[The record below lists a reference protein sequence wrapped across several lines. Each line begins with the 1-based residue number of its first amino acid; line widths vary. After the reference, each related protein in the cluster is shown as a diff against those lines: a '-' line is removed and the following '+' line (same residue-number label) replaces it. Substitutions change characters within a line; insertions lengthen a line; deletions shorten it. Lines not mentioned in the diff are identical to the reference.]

1 MIIDSHQHFWIYN
14 PVRDAWIDD
23 TMKILQRDFLPE
35 HLSPI
40 LNELSINGTIS
51 VQADQSE
58 DETEFLLDLAQK
70 NKFILGVVGWIDL
83 KAKNVEERLEY
94 FSSYKKLKGF
104 RHIVQAE
111 PDANFLFD
119 EKFQNGISLLNKYNF
134 TYDILIFPHQL
145 PSAIKFVKNNS
156 DQKFILDHIAKPYIR
171 RNEIKPWARDIIELA
186 KSPNI
191 FCKLS
196 GIITE
201 ADHKN
206 WKAED
211 IFPYLDIITE
221 AFGIDR
227 LLFGSDWPVCLLG
240 GSYKHTLDL
249 IKEYFKNESVET
261 REKIFSKNAISFYG
275 IEVN

>member
-249 IKEYFKNESVET
+249 IKEYFKNESEET